1 MAISTNTN
9 YYSKTSCYWGWNR
22 GWIVYTL
29 EDSRRCCNNTSL
41 RRLWGIVAILVVCK
55 RKFRKRNM
63 SCVLSIAGKKL
74 DIDDFIIK
82 SGLKGFV
89 KNYKDENETS
99 KSKQGKH
106 YSFVSAT
113 NSDADL
119 SNFEK
124 QISDVIVYLKRNRKK
139 LAFISSTKEIE
150 YATIN
155 FMIGLKS
162 VSSKYFAKYIYLPK
176 ELTILCGSL
185 NIGIEV
191 AIVR

>member
-1 MAISTNTN
+1 M
-9 YYSKTSCYWGWNR
+9 WR
-22 GWIVYTL
+22 V
-29 EDSRRCCNNTSL
+29 
-41 RRLWGIVAILVVCK
+41 WGIVTIIVVYK
-55 RKFRKRNM
+55 KKFNERNM

-82 SGLKGFV
+82 SRLRGFV
-89 KNYKDENETS
+89 KKYKEENVTS
-99 KSKQGKH
+99 KSKQGKQ

-113 NSDADL
+113 ISDADL

-155 FMIGLKS
+155 FMVGLKS
-162 VSSKYFAKYIYLPK
+162 VSNKYFAQYIYLPK

>member
-1 MAISTNTN
+1 
-9 YYSKTSCYWGWNR
+9 
-22 GWIVYTL
+22 
-29 EDSRRCCNNTSL
+29 
-41 RRLWGIVAILVVCK
+41 
-55 RKFRKRNM
+55 M

-74 DIDDFIIK
+74 DIDDFILK
-82 SGLKGFV
+82 SGLKGFI
-89 KNYKDENETS
+89 KKHKEENITS
-99 KSKQGKH
+99 KSKQGKE

-113 NSDADL
+113 ISNADL

-124 QISDVIVYLKRNRKK
+124 QISDVVVYLKRNRKK
-139 LAFISSTKEIE
+139 LAFIGSTKEIE

-162 VSSKYFAKYIYLPK
+162 VSSKYFAQYIYLPK
-176 ELTILCGSL
+176 ELTVLCGGL